1 MERSTL
7 TKHLLEGQAIPA
19 LPLALND
26 QRQWSP
32 PDQRTVLRYYL
43 DSGVGG
49 IAVGVHSTQFEIR
62 EPQHALFEPLL
73 EFASREI
80 DAWLGDSRPFVKIA
94 GVCGDT
100 RQACEEADLAVRH
113 GYHACLLSL
122 AALKDASID
131 TLVAHCAEVAKV
143 IPVIGFYL
151 QPAVGGRVLPYTFWR
166 RFAEIEN
173 VVAVKMAPFNRYQTF
188 DVVRAVMETG
198 REDVALYTGNDDNIA
213 VDLLTPWEID
223 GQRRFIVGGLLGQFG
238 VWTKRAVELLEEIK
252 IARQEET
259 IAAKWLSLNAAWTD
273 ANAAVFDAANGFAG
287 CLPGI
292 HEVLHRQGLLPT
304 VYCLNPHEVIS
315 PGQSEE
321 LDRVSAAYPWLT
333 DDAFVDENLDR
344 WRSDASP
351 ARKPDGV

>member
-1 MERSTL
+1 L
-7 TKHLLEGQAIPA
+7 KIKNHLLDGQAIPA
-19 LPLALND
+19 LPLALNTD
-26 QRQWSP
+26 RQWSRI
-32 PDQRTVLRYYL
+32 DQRTVIRYYL
-43 DSGVGG
+43 DAGAGG

-100 RQACEEADLAVRH
+100 RQACEEADLSVQH

-131 TLVAHCAEVAKV
+131 TLVAHCAEIAEV

-166 RFAEIEN
+166 RFAEIDN

-198 REDVALYTGNDDNIA
+198 REGIALYTGNDDNIVA
-213 VDLLTPWEID
+213 DLLTPWEIN

-252 IARQEET
+252 AAREEET
-259 IAAKWLSLNAAWTD
+259 IPSKWLSLNAAWTD

-304 VYCLNPHEVIS
+304 VHCLNPHEVLS

-333 DDAFVDENLDR
+333 DDAFVAENLDR
-344 WRSDASP
+344 WRNHA
-351 ARKPDGV
+351 